1 VPVRPHAGIAR
12 KTTRLAARAVLLVA
26 VVAAGAAPA
35 AADAASVAYVDNGE
49 VWLASL
55 DGTKKARLAMPVVN
69 GAGETEN
76 WIDIAQSDGGRI
88 VAVRNKPGRLSN
100 YSWFKIWEPDGTST
114 VEGPLN
120 APSGWTV
127 YVYPLGFDITA
138 DGSHLVY
145 GYSNSGS
152 CCPIPFA
159 RGTYVRPA
167 TSSVLN
173 PIDSASQ
180 TSPSLLGSRLISLE
194 DSNAPS
200 IINVQDAAPGN
211 PYSNQFTPWLDT
223 SGVGLDLEGVDV
235 AANGRL
241 AALGFES
248 WDAGTQ
254 TVGKIAVLAIQGVD
268 QAPAF
273 PAAVDCFLP
282 AAGIARD
289 ASLAPDAGAIAW
301 KDDGGVK
308 VAGSPST
315 AADPCVMGSE
325 PVVLSPTGTHPSLGG
340 ADPAVFLPKPP
351 ATSPQPAVA
360 GPGTPGT
367 GAAPGAAAPLAPVAT
382 LPAKVT
388 VKALSGPRGVP
399 VKVKVSGP
407 GKVALTGTVPARRV
421 GRRGKPVVV
430 ATGSLSALAAGT
442 VTIRLRLTTAGRN
455 RARRLK
461 GARLTL
467 RISQGSSSTTKM
479 VRLR

>member
-1 VPVRPHAGIAR
+1 MPHGPHAVIAR
-12 KTTRLAARAVLLVA
+12 KATRLAARAALLAA
-26 VVAAGAAPA
+26 VVAAVATPA
-35 AADAASVAYVDNGE
+35 VADAASVAYLDNGE

-55 DGTKKARLAMPVVN
+55 DGTQKTRLAVPVVN
-69 GAGETEN
+69 GDGDTEN
-76 WIDIAQSDGGRI
+76 WLDIAQSDGGRI

-100 YSWFKIWEPDGTST
+100 FSWFKIWEPDGTST

-145 GYSNSGS
+145 GYSNSSG
-152 CCPIPFA
+152 CCPITF
-159 RGTYVRPA
+159 GHGMYVRPA
-167 TSSVLN
+167 TNSVLN
-173 PIDSASQ
+173 PIDTGSQ
-180 TSPSLLGSRLISLE
+180 TSPSLLGSRVISLE
-194 DSNAPS
+194 DSSSPAV
-200 IINVQDAAPGN
+200 INVQNADGGN
-211 PYSNQFTPWLDT
+211 PYTNAFTPWLDT
-223 SGVGLDLEGVDV
+223 SGVGLDLEGIDV

-241 AALGFES
+241 SALGFET
-248 WDAGTQ
+248 WDGGTQ

-273 PAAVDCFLP
+273 PATVDCFLP

-289 ASLAPDAGAIAW
+289 ASLAQDAGAIAW

-315 AADPCVMGSE
+315 AADPCVMGST
-325 PVVLSPTGTHPSLGG
+325 PVVLSPTGTHPSIGG
-340 ADPAVFLPKPP
+340 ADVARFLPKPP
-351 ATSPQPAVA
+351 T
-360 GPGTPGT
+360 TPPP
-367 GAAPGAAAPLAPVAT
+367 AAPGPGALRAAAPVMT

-388 VKALSGPRGVP
+388 VKALAASRGVS

-407 GKVALTGTVPARRV
+407 GKVSITGTVPARRL

-430 ATGSLSALAAGT
+430 ATGKGVARAAGT
-442 VTIRLRLTTAGRN
+442 MTIRLRLTAVGRKHT
-455 RARRLK
+455 RRLK

-467 RISQGSSSTTKM
+467 RIVQGSRSATKV

>member
-1 VPVRPHAGIAR
+1 M
-12 KTTRLAARAVLLVA
+12 
-26 VVAAGAAPA
+26 APA
-35 AADAASVAYVDNGE
+35 TAGAASVAYVDNGE

-55 DGTKKARLAMPVVN
+55 DGTQKSRLATPVVN
-69 GAGETEN
+69 SAGETEN
-76 WIDIAQSDGGRI
+76 WIDVAQSDGGRI
-88 VAVRNKPGRLSN
+88 VAVRNKPGRISN
-100 YSWFKIWEPDGTST
+100 FSWFKIWEPDGTST

-145 GYSNSGS
+145 GYSNSSG
-152 CCPIPFA
+152 CCPISFA

-167 TSSVLN
+167 TNSTLN
-173 PIDSASQ
+173 PINTGGQTHPSLFGSRVISLADAS
-180 TSPSLLGSRLISLE
+180 SPSVV
-194 DSNAPS
+194 
-200 IINVQDAAPGN
+200 NVQNAGSGN
-211 PYSNQFTPWLDT
+211 PYTNDFTPWLDT

-248 WDAGTQ
+248 WNGGTQ

-268 QAPAF
+268 QAPAL

-301 KDDGGVK
+301 NDDGGVK
-308 VAGSPST
+308 VAGTPST
-315 AADPCVMGSE
+315 SADPCVMGSG
-325 PVVLSPTGTHPSLGG
+325 PAVISATGTHPSIGG
-340 ADPAVFLPKPP
+340 ADVAAFLPKPP
-351 ATSPQPAVA
+351 ATQQPGPGSP
-360 GPGTPGT
+360 GTTTPGTP
-367 GAAPGAAAPLAPVAT
+367 VAK

-388 VKALSGPRGVP
+388 VKALAGSKGVP
-399 VKVKVSGP
+399 VKVKVGGP
-407 GKVALTGTVPARRV
+407 GKVSITGTVPARRV

-430 ATGSLSALAAGT
+430 ATGSRAARAAGT
-442 VTIRLRLTTAGRN
+442 VTIRLRLTAVGRK
-455 RARRLK
+455 RVRRLK

-467 RISQGSSSTTKM
+467 RIKQGSRSATK
-479 VRLR
+479 VVKLR

>member
-1 VPVRPHAGIAR
+1 MPVRPHAGIAR
-12 KTTRLAARAVLLVA
+12 KTLVLAALLAAV
-26 VVAAGAAPA
+26 AGAGAMPA
-35 AADAASVAYVDNGE
+35 AATAATSVAYVDNGE

-55 DGTKKARLAMPVVN
+55 DGSKKVRLATPVVN
-69 GAGETEN
+69 SSGETEN
-76 WIDIAQSDGGRI
+76 WIDIAQSDNGRI
-88 VAVRNKPGRLSN
+88 VAVRNKPGRMSN
-100 YSWFKIWEPDGTST
+100 FSWFKIWEPDGTST

-145 GYSNSGS
+145 GYSNSSG
-152 CCPIPFA
+152 CCPITFA

-167 TSSVLN
+167 TNSVLN
-173 PIDSASQ
+173 PIDSSSQ
-180 TSPSLLGSRLISLE
+180 TGPALFGSRLISLE
-194 DSNAPS
+194 DSSAPS
-200 IINVQDAAPGN
+200 IINVQDAGPGN
-211 PYSNQFTPWLDT
+211 PYTNEFTPWLDT
-223 SGVGLDLEGVDV
+223 SGVGLELEGVDV

-241 AALGFES
+241 AALGFEA
-248 WDAGTQ
+248 WDASSQ
-254 TVGKIAVLAIQGVD
+254 TVGKIAVIAIQGVD
-268 QAPAF
+268 QAPAS

-308 VAGSPST
+308 VAGSPTT
-315 AADPCVMGSE
+315 AADPCVMGSA
-325 PVVLSPTGTHPSLGG
+325 PVVLSPTGTHPSIGG
-340 ADPAVFLPKPP
+340 ADPAVFLPKAP
-351 ATSPQPAVA
+351 ATSPPPAVA
-360 GPGTPGT
+360 GPGTPGAGGT
-367 GAAPGAAAPLAPVAT
+367 GAAAPLAPVVK

-388 VKALSGPRGVP
+388 VKALSGSRGIP
-399 VKVKVSGP
+399 VKVQVSGP
-407 GKVALTGTVPARRV
+407 GKVAITGTVPARRV

-430 ATGSLSALAAGT
+430 ATGSRSARAAGT
-442 VTIRLRLTTAGRN
+442 VTVPVRLTTVGRT

-467 RISQGSSSTTKM
+467 RIRQGSRSTTKV